1 MHSAEGEVSRLL
13 TESELDS
20 LEREIERWL
29 DLSLKENPL
38 LAAFERDSDEP
49 VGESRWFI
57 RVLGE
62 EKDTFTLR
70 FMLRQRMLH
79 YETYVMPAPEENVEL
94 FLENLLIRNK
104 KIVGATFC
112 LGEIERHRNEK
123 ERLDARSLLNQTFK
137 RSIRLRGGGILDSG
151 RRRLARLELRRR
163 DGRRGSR
170 HQHR

>member
-79 YETYVMPAPEENVEL
+79 YETYVMPAPEEL
-94 FLENLLIRNK
+94 SLIH
-104 KIVGATFC
+104 I
-112 LGEIERHRNEK
+112 
-123 ERLDARSLLNQTFK
+123 
-137 RSIRLRGGGILDSG
+137 
-151 RRRLARLELRRR
+151 
-163 DGRRGSR
+163 
-170 HQHR
+170 

>member
-1 MHSAEGEVSRLL
+1 VPEGEVARLL
-13 TESELDS
+13 TEAELES
-20 LEREIERWL
+20 LEKEIERWL

-38 LAAFERDSDEP
+38 FAGFERDSDEP

-79 YETYVMPAPEENVEL
+79 YETYVMPSPDENKEL
-94 FLENLLIRNK
+94 FFENLLIRNR

-112 LGEIERHRNEK
+112 LGEENAVFLLGAIPASTVEPNE
-123 ERLDARSLLNQTFK
+123 LDRILGTLWMTVEQNFKSLLKIGFASKFVEIKKENK
-137 RSIRLRGGGILDSG
+137 
-151 RRRLARLELRRR
+151 
-163 DGRRGSR
+163 
-170 HQHR
+170 

>member
-1 MHSAEGEVSRLL
+1 MHSAEGEVTRLL
-13 TESELDS
+13 TESELES

-38 LAAFERDSDEP
+38 LSAFERDLDEP

-62 EKDTFTLR
+62 EKDIFTLR

-79 YETYVMPAPEENVEL
+79 YETYVMPGPEDNMEL
-94 FLENLLIRNK
+94 FFENLLIRNR

-112 LGEIERHRNEK
+112 LGEEDAVFLIGAIPASTVGPNE
-123 ERLDARSLLNQTFK
+123 LDRILGTLWMAVEQNFKSLLKIGFATKF
-137 RSIRLRGGGILDSG
+137 
-151 RRRLARLELRRR
+151 LE
-163 DGRRGSR
+163 SKKENK
-170 HQHR
+170 

>member
-1 MHSAEGEVSRLL
+1 VPEGEVARLL
-13 TESELDS
+13 TEAELES
-20 LEREIERWL
+20 LEKEIERWL

-38 LAAFERDSDEP
+38 FASFERDFDEP

-79 YETYVMPAPEENVEL
+79 YETYVMPAPDENKEL
-94 FLENLLIRNK
+94 FFENLLIRNR

-112 LGEIERHRNEK
+112 LGEENAVFLLGAIPASTVEPNE
-123 ERLDARSLLNQTFK
+123 LDRILGTLWMTVEQNFKSLLKIGFASKFVEIKKENK
-137 RSIRLRGGGILDSG
+137 
-151 RRRLARLELRRR
+151 
-163 DGRRGSR
+163 
-170 HQHR
+170 

>member
-1 MHSAEGEVSRLL
+1 MPEGEVARLL
-13 TESELDS
+13 TEVELES
-20 LEREIERWL
+20 LEKEIERWL

-38 LAAFERDSDEP
+38 FGGFERDSDEP

-79 YETYVMPAPEENVEL
+79 YETYVMPAPDENKEL
-94 FLENLLIRNK
+94 FFENLLIRNR

-112 LGEIERHRNEK
+112 LGEEDAVFLIGAIPASTVEPTE
-123 ERLDARSLLNQTFK
+123 LDRILGTLWTAVEQNFKSLLKIGFASKFGEFK
-137 RSIRLRGGGILDSG
+137 KENR
-151 RRRLARLELRRR
+151 
-163 DGRRGSR
+163 
-170 HQHR
+170 

>member
-1 MHSAEGEVSRLL
+1 MPEGEVARLL
-13 TESELDS
+13 TEVELES
-20 LEREIERWL
+20 LEKEIERWL

-38 LAAFERDSDEP
+38 FGGFERDSDEP

-79 YETYVMPAPEENVEL
+79 YETYVMPAPDENKEL
-94 FLENLLIRNK
+94 FFENLLIRNR

-112 LGEIERHRNEK
+112 LGEEDAVFLIGAIPASTVGPNELDRILGTLWMTVEQNFKSFLKIGFASKFVEVEK
-123 ERLDARSLLNQTFK
+123 ENK
-137 RSIRLRGGGILDSG
+137 
-151 RRRLARLELRRR
+151 
-163 DGRRGSR
+163 
-170 HQHR
+170 

>member
-1 MHSAEGEVSRLL
+1 MPEGEVARLL
-13 TESELDS
+13 TEVELES
-20 LEREIERWL
+20 LEKEMERWL

-38 LAAFERDSDEP
+38 FGGFERDSDEP

-79 YETYVMPAPEENVEL
+79 YETYVMPAPDENKEL
-94 FLENLLIRNK
+94 FFENLLTRNR

-112 LGEIERHRNEK
+112 LGEEDAVFLIGAIPASTVGPNE
-123 ERLDARSLLNQTFK
+123 LDRILGTLWMSVEQNFKSLLKIGFASKFVEKKNI
-137 RSIRLRGGGILDSG
+137 SEI
-151 RRRLARLELRRR
+151 
-163 DGRRGSR
+163 
-170 HQHR
+170 

>member
-1 MHSAEGEVSRLL
+1 MAQNNKKI
-13 TESELDS
+13 ELV
-20 LEREIERWL
+20 R
-29 DLSLKENPL
+29 LSLKENPL

-79 YETYVMPAPEENVEL
+79 YETYVMPAPEENKEL
-94 FLENLLIRNK
+94 FFENLLTRNR

-112 LGEIERHRNEK
+112 LAEE
-123 ERLDARSLLNQTFK
+123 DAVCVESNVKPTLELLNCAAGIAPLVMIALPDSVCILSTFNVPIK
-137 RSIRLRGGGILDSG
+137 ST
-151 RRRLARLELRRR
+151 
-163 DGRRGSR
+163 
-170 HQHR
+170 

>member
-1 MHSAEGEVSRLL
+1 MHSAEGEVTRLL
-13 TESELDS
+13 TESELES

-38 LAAFERDSDEP
+38 LSAFERDPDEP

-62 EKDTFTLR
+62 EKDIFTLR

-79 YETYVMPAPEENVEL
+79 YETYVMPAPEDNMEL
-94 FLENLLIRNK
+94 FFENLLIRNR

-112 LGEIERHRNEK
+112 LGEEDAVFLIGAIPASTVGPNE
-123 ERLDARSLLNQTFK
+123 LDRILGTLWMAVEQNFKSLLKIGFAAKFVESKKENK
-137 RSIRLRGGGILDSG
+137 
-151 RRRLARLELRRR
+151 
-163 DGRRGSR
+163 
-170 HQHR
+170 

>member
-1 MHSAEGEVSRLL
+1 MPEGEVARLL
-13 TESELDS
+13 TEAELES
-20 LEREIERWL
+20 LEKEIERWL

-38 LAAFERDSDEP
+38 FASFERDFDEP

-79 YETYVMPAPEENVEL
+79 YETYVMPAPDENKEL
-94 FLENLLIRNK
+94 FFENLLIRNR

-112 LGEIERHRNEK
+112 LGEENAVFLLGAIPASTVEPNE
-123 ERLDARSLLNQTFK
+123 LDRILGTLWMTVEQNFKSLLKIGFASKFVEIKKENK
-137 RSIRLRGGGILDSG
+137 
-151 RRRLARLELRRR
+151 
-163 DGRRGSR
+163 
-170 HQHR
+170 

>member
-1 MHSAEGEVSRLL
+1 MPEGEVARLL
-13 TESELDS
+13 TEAELES
-20 LEREIERWL
+20 LEKEIERWL

-38 LAAFERDSDEP
+38 FAGFERDSDEP

-79 YETYVMPAPEENVEL
+79 YETYVMPSPDENKEL
-94 FLENLLIRNK
+94 FFENLLIRNR

-112 LGEIERHRNEK
+112 LGEENAVFLLGAIPASTVEPNE
-123 ERLDARSLLNQTFK
+123 LDRILGTLWMAVEQNFKSLLKIGFASKFVEIKKENK
-137 RSIRLRGGGILDSG
+137 
-151 RRRLARLELRRR
+151 
-163 DGRRGSR
+163 
-170 HQHR
+170 

>member
-38 LAAFERDSDEP
+38 LASFERDPDEP

-70 FMLRQRMLH
+70 FMLRQRMMH
-79 YETYVMPAPEENVEL
+79 NETYVMPDPEENVEL

-112 LGEIERHRNEK
+112 LGEEDAVFLIGAIPASTVEPSE
-123 ERLDARSLLNQTFK
+123 LDRILGTLWMAVEQNFRSLLKIGFATKFVKSKKEN
-137 RSIRLRGGGILDSG
+137 
-151 RRRLARLELRRR
+151 
-163 DGRRGSR
+163 
-170 HQHR
+170 

>member
-1 MHSAEGEVSRLL
+1 MTEGEVARLL
-13 TESELDS
+13 TEVELKS
-20 LEREIERWL
+20 LEKEIERWL

-38 LAAFERDSDEP
+38 FAGFERDSDEP

-79 YETYVMPAPEENVEL
+79 YETYVMPAPDENKEL
-94 FLENLLIRNK
+94 FFENLLIRNR

-112 LGEIERHRNEK
+112 LGEENAVFLLGAIPASTVEPNE
-123 ERLDARSLLNQTFK
+123 LDRILGTLWMTVEQNFKSLLKIGFASKFVEIKKENK
-137 RSIRLRGGGILDSG
+137 
-151 RRRLARLELRRR
+151 
-163 DGRRGSR
+163 
-170 HQHR
+170 

>member
-1 MHSAEGEVSRLL
+1 VPEGEVARLL
-13 TESELDS
+13 TEAELES
-20 LEREIERWL
+20 LEKEIERWL

-38 LAAFERDSDEP
+38 FAGFERDSDEP

-79 YETYVMPAPEENVEL
+79 YETYVMPAPDENKEL
-94 FLENLLIRNK
+94 FFENLLIRNR

-112 LGEIERHRNEK
+112 LGEENAVFLLGAIPASTVEPNE
-123 ERLDARSLLNQTFK
+123 LDRILGTLWMTVEQNFKSLLKIGFASKFVEIKKENK
-137 RSIRLRGGGILDSG
+137 
-151 RRRLARLELRRR
+151 
-163 DGRRGSR
+163 
-170 HQHR
+170 

>member
-1 MHSAEGEVSRLL
+1 MPEGEVARLL
-13 TESELDS
+13 TEAELES
-20 LEREIERWL
+20 LEKEIERWL

-38 LAAFERDSDEP
+38 FAGFERDSDEP

-79 YETYVMPAPEENVEL
+79 YETYVMPAPDENKEL
-94 FLENLLIRNK
+94 FFENLLIRNR

-112 LGEIERHRNEK
+112 LGEENAVFLLGAIPASTVEPNE
-123 ERLDARSLLNQTFK
+123 LDRILGTLWMTVEQNFKSLLKIGFASKFVEIKKENK
-137 RSIRLRGGGILDSG
+137 
-151 RRRLARLELRRR
+151 
-163 DGRRGSR
+163 
-170 HQHR
+170 

>member
-1 MHSAEGEVSRLL
+1 VPEGEVARLL
-13 TESELDS
+13 TEAELES
-20 LEREIERWL
+20 LEKEIERWL

-38 LAAFERDSDEP
+38 FAGFERDSDEP

-79 YETYVMPAPEENVEL
+79 YETYVMPSPDENKEL
-94 FLENLLIRNK
+94 FFENLLIRNR

-112 LGEIERHRNEK
+112 LGEENAVFLLGAIPASTVEPNE
-123 ERLDARSLLNQTFK
+123 LDRILGTLWMAVEQNFKSLLKIGFASKFVEIKKENK
-137 RSIRLRGGGILDSG
+137 
-151 RRRLARLELRRR
+151 
-163 DGRRGSR
+163 
-170 HQHR
+170 

>member
-1 MHSAEGEVSRLL
+1 VPEGEVARLL
-13 TESELDS
+13 TEVELES
-20 LEREIERWL
+20 LEKEIERWL

-38 LAAFERDSDEP
+38 FGGFERDSDEP

-79 YETYVMPAPEENVEL
+79 YETYVMPAPDENKEL
-94 FLENLLIRNK
+94 FFENLLTRNR

-112 LGEIERHRNEK
+112 LGEEDAVFLIGAIPASTGGPNE
-123 ERLDARSLLNQTFK
+123 LDRILGTLWMSVEQNFKSLLKIGFASKFVEKKNI
-137 RSIRLRGGGILDSG
+137 SEI
-151 RRRLARLELRRR
+151 
-163 DGRRGSR
+163 
-170 HQHR
+170 